1 MPEMTSVAVPLPA
14 PKMSWSRL
22 RKLLAGV
29 LGLILFLALLT
40 LSLSPSVDTA
50 APPASADVIAARAAF
65 DRVRSQAGTGKPVPT
80 FISWKEAEG
89 GALLLGRTLGIE
101 RIRTMPAADRAE
113 VHASIPI
120 GPLWANVAVTAYP
133 TKDRFPDLT
142 AKVGWLTL
150 PTWLMRPL
158 SKVGV
163 ALINLRGAKLKT
175 PDEMVHGFVVAP
187 AGVTASLNLPKR
199 TRLLR
204 QLNDVQAEPVDG
216 ALVANTY
223 CRLAREQKANPSMY
237 LATQVRRA
245 FKERQAGSSA
255 EAANR
260 AAFVALAMFTVTPNA
275 GNLAGDAIQA
285 TEPCRI
291 APQPLML
298 IGRHDLSKHWTLSA
312 ALAAL
317 YGEDV
322 SQVMGTWKEIADS
335 GPNGSGFSFV
345 DLSADR
351 SGIHW
356 AMRASDAEK
365 ADDARRDLAAISEQQ
380 IVPLHALALSE
391 GLTEAEFQSR
401 YTSTE
406 SPQYAAMVE
415 RIDRVLKGQE

>member
-1 MPEMTSVAVPLPA
+1 MTSAAVPLPA
-14 PKMSWSRL
+14 QKKSWSSL

-29 LGLILFLALLT
+29 LGLVALLAFLT
-40 LSLSPSVDTA
+40 LSLSPEIDIA
-50 APPASADVIAARAAF
+50 APPASSDVIAARAAF

-80 FISWKEAEG
+80 FIGWKEAEG
-89 GALLLGRTLGIE
+89 GVLLLGRTLGIE
-101 RIRTMPAADRAE
+101 RVRTAPAVDRAE
-113 VHASIPI
+113 VHASIPF
-120 GPLWANVAVTAYP
+120 GPLWANVAVTAYA
-133 TKDRFPDLT
+133 TKERFPDLT
-142 AKVGWLTL
+142 AKVGWLSL
-150 PTWLMRPL
+150 PAWLMRPIA
-158 SKVGV
+158 KVGV
-163 ALINLRGAKLKT
+163 ALLNLRGAQLKA
-175 PDEMVHGFVVAP
+175 PDEMVRGLAIS
-187 AGVTASLNLPKR
+187 ATGVTADLNLPRR

-204 QLNDVQAEPVDG
+204 QLNDVQGEPVDG

-223 CRLAREQKANPSMY
+223 CRLAREQKASPSMD

-245 FKERQAGSSA
+245 FRERQAGSSA
-255 EAANR
+255 EGANR

-291 APQPLML
+291 DPQPLMV

-317 YGEDV
+317 YGQDV

-356 AMRASDAEK
+356 AMKASDPTT
-365 ADDARRDLAAISEQQ
+365 ADDARRALAAISEPK

-391 GLTEAEFQSR
+391 GMTEAEFQSR

-406 SPQYAAMVE
+406 SPEYAAMVK
-415 RIDRVLKGQE
+415 RIDRVLQGQE